1 MVHVRYSISFLEMS
15 SYPDESTKIRPN
27 ARKQT
32 SILKI
37 KVIKRWFFLQV
48 AFLIQYYD
56 IKRFIFSTKKI
67 NLEKSNFGNLCPWEK
82 GLVYTAISIVL
93 AAVVIE
99 CGLSIDSLPPP
110 PSSWPNSY

>member
-1 MVHVRYSISFLEMS
+1 M
-15 SYPDESTKIRPN
+15 
-27 ARKQT
+27 
-32 SILKI
+32 
-37 KVIKRWFFLQV
+37 QV

-99 CGLSIDSLPPP
+99 CGLSIDSLPPLLGQIVTDDP
-110 PSSWPNSY
+110 LVYTIEVTKGIFIHRKI